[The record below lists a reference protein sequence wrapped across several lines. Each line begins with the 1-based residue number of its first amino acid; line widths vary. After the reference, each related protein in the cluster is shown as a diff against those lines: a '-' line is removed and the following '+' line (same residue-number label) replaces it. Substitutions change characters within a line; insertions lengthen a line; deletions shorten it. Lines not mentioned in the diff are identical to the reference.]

1 MNLYLKKI
9 LASQIN
15 YWLSIGLLSIITLLL
30 IFYPIYRISF
40 SGIFINYNEAWNAYH
55 LTRVNSGE
63 LLYNLQQQ
71 WTPVNYPPFSFY
83 IVSGFSK
90 LIHNP
95 ILAGRY
101 LSLLSLLLIITMV
114 VFIVNILIK
123 NLHYAV
129 LSGIF
134 CLSLFTTMAQVYIG
148 MNDPQLLGH
157 LPIILALLIYLRPI
171 KIKYHLLIVAALM
184 AVGIF
189 IKHNLIALPL
199 AITIELFLISRPDFF
214 KWLIYL
220 GLITSGFIL
229 ISINISGSNF
239 IHEVMLTGSRVYSI
253 PQIVNSVDLLLTK
266 LFIPFILAIIGITY
280 AARHLQLRIT
290 ALYLVISI
298 STGIYFSGGLGTNI
312 NIYFDTFISLSILLG
327 VILSYLDSKS
337 KLAKIFP
344 LVISLSMIMSTRIMI
359 IDSIHQIIH
368 LPDLAKEEQMNRVDA
383 SFLAQQD
390 GSVLCIHNSI
400 FICYLSGKSF
410 EYDSF
415 NGGQMIATGKN
426 NKNSFLEKI
435 NTGYFRTI
443 LLDNDY
449 LNLGLNENNLNIEKS
464 PIQKIHIMVVKY
476 ITDGLE
482 KKFGKHSSVQFKSLD
497 FLRINILQAINEHY
511 IISHKSINGTFYTYK
526 K

>member
-1 MNLYLKKI
+1 MNLYFKKI
-9 LASQIN
+9 LASQVN
-15 YWLSIGLLSIITLLL
+15 YWLSISLLSVITLLL
-30 IFYPIYRISF
+30 IFYPIYRINLSE
-40 SGIFINYNEAWNAYH
+40 IFINYNEAWNAYH
-55 LTRVNSGE
+55 LTRVTSGE

-83 IVSGFSK
+83 IIGSLNK

-101 LSLLSLLLIITMV
+101 LSLLSLLLIIIMV
-114 VFIVNILIK
+114 IFIVNILIK
-123 NLHYAV
+123 NLYYAV

-134 CLSLFTTMAQVYIG
+134 CLSLFAAMAQGYIG

-157 LPIILALLIYLRPI
+157 FPIILALLIYLRPI
-171 KIKYHLLIVAALM
+171 KIRYHLLIVAALM
-184 AVGIF
+184 AVGLF

-199 AITIELFLISRPDFF
+199 AITIELFLISRQDFF

-220 GLITSGFIL
+220 GLITSGFTL
-229 ISINISGSNF
+229 ISINIAGSNF

-253 PQIVNSVDLLLTK
+253 QLIVNSVDLLLTK
-266 LFIPFILAIIGITY
+266 LFIPFTLAIIGITY

-290 ALYLVISI
+290 ALYLIISI
-298 STGIYFSGGLGTNI
+298 TTGIYFSGGLGTSI

-344 LVISLSMIMSTRIMI
+344 LIISFSILISTWIMV
-359 IDSIHQIIH
+359 IDSIHKITH
-368 LPDLAKEEQMNRVDA
+368 LPDLAKEQQINRVDA
-383 SFLAQQD
+383 SFLARQE

-410 EYDSF
+410 EYDPF
-415 NGGQMIATGKN
+415 NAGQMVATGKN
-426 NKNSFLEKI
+426 NKNIFLEKI
-435 NTGYFRTI
+435 NTGYFSTI
-443 LLDNDY
+443 LLDDNY
-449 LNLGLNENNLNIEKS
+449 LNLELHENSLNLQKT
-464 PIQKIHIMVVKY
+464 PIQKIHITFLKY
-476 ITDGLE
+476 ITDVLE
-482 KKFGKHSSVQFKSLD
+482 KNLGKNSSVQLKSLD
-497 FLRINILQAINEHY
+497 LLRINILQAINKHY
-511 IISHKSINGTFYTYK
+511 TISHKSINGTFYIYK